1 MTAEPLPDPWRE
13 AARRLRLVPPLPD
26 VDDDPAPAAAVVV
39 DEPVDELDGGGP
51 VGPPPPP
58 PAPIDEVVRT
68 AAGRSGWLASN
79 EGGTLLLFAPVIGG
93 LIGWGIA
100 RVAPGTDPLALTL
113 ALFGALALLGL
124 VIAIRGR

>member
-13 AARRLRLVPPLPD
+13 ATRRLRLVPPLPD
-26 VDDDPAPAAAVVV
+26 VDDDPAPAATVV

-51 VGPPPPP
+51 GGPPPPR

-68 AAGRSGWLASN
+68 AAGRTGWLARN
-79 EGGTLLLFAPVIGG
+79 ESGWILLLAPVVGG
-93 LIGWGIA
+93 FIGWGIA